1 MQRHLLILLAFLVTI
16 APLWA
21 QQTCPRIW
29 RAGDTLYT
37 DPAPA
42 IQWLRNGQPIPGAT
56 SDRLPV
62 REPGTYTVR
71 ATGQPSLPYP
81 FKVKGHTVAGYIA
94 DGLGRPLPGAT
105 VAFGSRRAVSD
116 ETGRFLLDIGTRPAN
131 PETPIVLTV
140 SKEGYW
146 SQHIRQYLHAQATTE
161 TRFQLRERRVTN
173 RVDATQGGRLLYQG
187 FGLELPP
194 DAVQTEDGRPYSG
207 TILLSVE
214 GARPTDPDFGLRM
227 PGGDF
232 SAIDENGNDV
242 MLYSYG
248 FITVEM
254 TSESGQRLELRP
266 EARATLRFSLPH
278 TETFRPERVP
288 LWHFDEATALWRQ
301 EGWSVRNGSIYEG
314 EVSHFSTWNCDWPA
328 ERGTVKGRLTDCL
341 ERAVGGG
348 WVQVGQRQ
356 VFTDSLGQYW
366 SFVPGGIT
374 FDTWSSTDTLRT
386 LNVAAQEE
394 RTLDDL
400 RGGAAFG
407 GSAFWNA
414 QTQQL
419 DVYEWGRVPSGLR
432 LSVDGGQTWTTERS
446 FTGLTAP
453 PDRVMVEDSC
463 QAWFRVWVQAQQ
475 ADCRQLSLTQ
485 LDQVRLFR
493 STEEAFASGDVVY
506 RLNLSDG
513 QLRADQASALAA
525 FSCLQWLNLG
535 WNQLTQVPET
545 IGNLTQLVNLN
556 LRNNR
561 LTDLPASIGNLTQ
574 LQRFDLSL
582 NQLTQVPE
590 TIGNL
595 AQLQTL
601 FLDSNELTELP
612 ASIGNLTQLQELD
625 IYANKLMALPESIGN
640 LTQLQ
645 QLYLPGNQLTDLP
658 ASIGNLT
665 QLRVLYL
672 SGNQLIAL
680 PESIGNLTQ
689 LQALYLDG
697 NQLTDLPETIGNLTQ
712 LERLE
717 LGTNQLTDLPET
729 IGNLT
734 QLQGLSLSKN
744 QLMQVPESI
753 GNLTQLQWL
762 ELSGNQ
768 LTEFPEAIGNLTQLR
783 WLDLHTSQLTNLP
796 ASIGNLTQLQEL
808 YLNNNR
814 LTDLPASIGNLT
826 QLRVLDLHGNPI
838 PVERRAA
845 IQALLPNT
853 QIYW

>member
-1 MQRHLLILLAFLVTI
+1 MPTAWGV
-16 APLWA
+16 
-21 QQTCPRIW
+21 
-29 RAGDTLYT
+29 
-37 DPAPA
+37 
-42 IQWLRNGQPIPGAT
+42 
-56 SDRLPV
+56 
-62 REPGTYTVR
+62 
-71 ATGQPSLPYP
+71 
-81 FKVKGHTVAGYIA
+81 A
-94 DGLGRPLPGAT
+94 DGLGRPLAGAT
-105 VAFGSRRAVSD
+105 VAIGSRRAISD
-116 ETGRFLLDIGTRPAN
+116 ETGRFSLEIGTRAAN

-146 SQHIRQYLHAQATTE
+146 SQHIRQYLHAQAATE

-194 DAVQTEDGRPYSG
+194 NAVQTEDGSPYSG

-301 EGWSVRNGSIYEG
+301 EGWSVRNGGMYEG
-314 EVSHFSTWNCDWPA
+314 EVSHFSTWNCDIPA

-341 ERAVGGG
+341 ERAVRGG
-348 WVQVGQRQ
+348 WVRVGQRQ
-356 VFTDSLGQYW
+356 VYADSLGQYW

-386 LNVAAQEE
+386 LNVAGQEE
-394 RTLDDL
+394 RVLDDL

-407 GSAFWNA
+407 GSAWWNA
-414 QTQQL
+414 QTQRL

-446 FTGLTAP
+446 FTGIAAP
-453 PDRVMVEDSC
+453 PERVLVEDSC
-463 QAWFRVWVQAQQ
+463 QGWFHVWVQGQQ

-493 STEEAFASGDVVY
+493 STEEALASGDVVY
-506 RLNLSDG
+506 RLNLSAG
-513 QLRADQASALAA
+513 QLTADQAGALAA

-535 WNQLTQVPET
+535 WNQLMEVPGA
-545 IGNLTQLVNLN
+545 IGNLTQLKELN
-556 LRNNR
+556 LRNNQ
-561 LTDLPASIGNLTQ
+561 LTDLPASISNLSQLQRFDLDLNQLTQVPEAIGNLTQ
-574 LQRFDLSL
+574 LQELRLRENQLMQVPESIGNLAQLQILDLGL

-595 AQLQTL
+595 AQLQ
-601 FLDSNELTELP
+601 
-612 ASIGNLTQLQELD
+612 
-625 IYANKLMALPESIGN
+625 
-640 LTQLQ
+640 
-645 QLYLPGNQLTDLP
+645 
-658 ASIGNLT
+658 
-665 QLRVLYL
+665 
-672 SGNQLIAL
+672 
-680 PESIGNLTQ
+680 
-689 LQALYLDG
+689 
-697 NQLTDLPETIGNLTQ
+697 
-712 LERLE
+712 
-717 LGTNQLTDLPET
+717 
-729 IGNLT
+729 
-734 QLQGLSLSKN
+734 
-744 QLMQVPESI
+744 
-753 GNLTQLQWL
+753 WL
-762 ELSGNQ
+762 ELHNNQ
-768 LTEFPEAIGNLTQLR
+768 LTEFPEAIGNLSQLQRFDLDLNQLTQVPEAIGNLTQLVT
-783 WLDLHTSQLTNLP
+783 LGLSENQLTVVP
-796 ASIGNLTQLQEL
+796 AFIGNLTQLQGL
-808 YLNNNR
+808 R
-814 LTDLPASIGNLT
+814 LSGNQLTEVPASIGNLSRLE
-826 QLRVLDLHGNPI
+826 QLDLRGNPI
-838 PVERRAA
+838 PVERRAV